1 MSWLNYKLCVLLQFG
16 MFETVTSGV
25 IDLFPKQ
32 LTSKRVI
39 INIITGLIF
48 FVMGLPLTMNVSMF
62 GLIRTTTL

>member
-1 MSWLNYKLCVLLQFG
+1 

-62 GLIRTTTL
+62 GLIIATTL